1 MTEEVKTT
9 DNLNKN
15 ICSKCSKEVPEA
27 EKKMY
32 EGDDG
37 KTPICICD
45 ECANKI
51 KEEYE
56 MATKDVN
63 IFKCLLFGI
72 TASFITGLIWYWI
85 AVATHTMYD
94 IVVIGLGFIIAI
106 ACSMGAGNKKGWKVQ
121 LIAILLTLLTIIYA
135 EGIFAHNAVSP
146 EPVFSGGILKS
157 IAELIVL
164 PLFAIT
170 SLGFIG
176 SLFSMIALY
185 VAFAVTK
192 KEELKLIK

>member
-1 MTEEVKTT
+1 
-9 DNLNKN
+9 
-15 ICSKCSKEVPEA
+15 
-27 EKKMY
+27 
-32 EGDDG
+32 
-37 KTPICICD
+37 
-45 ECANKI
+45 
-51 KEEYE
+51 
-56 MATKDVN
+56 
-63 IFKCLLFGI
+63 
-72 TASFITGLIWYWI
+72 
-85 AVATHTMYD
+85 MYD